1 MLRDI
6 YKKIRS
12 YLHVADNIMKD
23 NPGNIG
29 NKLYKIATV
38 TDHVK
43 QNCNKIEPEQYQSM
57 DEQIVPAKTLFSGI
71 RHYNPKKTTKWGFK
85 NVVHSRFSGIIYDFF
100 FSTGATANKK
110 CNGTYVVKRLVEDLP
125 TNK

>member
-12 YLHVADNIMKD
+12 YLHVADNTMKD

-43 QNCNKIEPEQYQSM
+43 QNCNKTEPEQYQSM

-71 RHYNPKKTTKWGFK
+71 RHYNPKKQQNGASKMLFILAS
-85 NVVHSRFSGIIYDFF
+85 VVLSMISSSQLEQLQIK
-100 FSTGATANKK
+100 SAM
-110 CNGTYVVKRLVEDLP
+110 VLML
-125 TNK
+125 

>member
-1 MLRDI
+1 MLREI

-12 YLHVADNIMKD
+12 YLHVADNTMKD

-71 RHYNPKKTTKWGFK
+71 RHYNPPKKNKMGLQK
-85 NVVHSRFSGIIYDFF
+85 CCSFSLQWY
-100 FSTGATANKK
+100 
-110 CNGTYVVKRLVEDLP
+110 YL
-125 TNK
+125 